1 MPRDGSRHG
10 GVILKVLLL
19 RLSRPMRGQVAKKL
33 TTALVLL
40 ARARIV
46 LTSHSVLV
54 DTVVLVNS
62 LHICNWE

>member
-33 TTALVLL
+33 ITALVLL